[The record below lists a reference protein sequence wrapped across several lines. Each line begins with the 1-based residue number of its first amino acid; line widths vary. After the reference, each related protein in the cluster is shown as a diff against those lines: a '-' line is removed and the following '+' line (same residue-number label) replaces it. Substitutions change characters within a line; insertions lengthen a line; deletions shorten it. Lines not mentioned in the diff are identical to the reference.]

1 LKLRHQNLKGLKR
14 KDGILTKC
22 PIFDN
27 QKKNMKIEV
36 SNGEIID
43 KLTIIQIKL
52 ERISDS
58 SKLANLKKEFD
69 ILKDAA
75 AKIIDV
81 KHPLYLSL
89 YKVNC
94 ELWDI
99 EDHIRDLER
108 RKDFGNDFVETARS
122 VYFKN
127 DLRSEIKRE
136 INILTS
142 SGLIE
147 EKSYE
152 KY

>member
-1 LKLRHQNLKGLKR
+1 
-14 KDGILTKC
+14 
-22 PIFDN
+22 
-27 QKKNMKIEV
+27 MKIEV

-52 ERISDS
+52 ERIKDD
-58 SKLANLKKEFD
+58 SKLANLRREFEELKNATSK
-69 ILKDAA
+69 ILSMED
-75 AKIIDV
+75 
-81 KHPLYLSL
+81 PLYKSL
-89 YKVNC
+89 YNVNC

-108 RKDFGNDFVETARS
+108 KNDFGDDFVKTARS

-127 DLRSEIKRE
+127 DKRSEIKRK
-136 INILTS
+136 INIKTS
-142 SGLIE
+142 SGFIE

>member
-1 LKLRHQNLKGLKR
+1 
-14 KDGILTKC
+14 
-22 PIFDN
+22 
-27 QKKNMKIEV
+27 MKIEV

-52 ERISDS
+52 ERIKDKGKLFNLQREYDELINVSSTILSTSDQ
-58 SKLANLKKEFD
+58 
-69 ILKDAA
+69 
-75 AKIIDV
+75 
-81 KHPLYLSL
+81 LYSAL
-89 YKVNC
+89 YEVNC

-99 EDHIRDLER
+99 EDRIRDLER
-108 RKDFGNDFVETARS
+108 KKNFGDEFVATARS

-127 DLRSEIKRE
+127 DKRSEIKRE
-136 INILTS
+136 INIKTS

>member
-1 LKLRHQNLKGLKR
+1 
-14 KDGILTKC
+14 
-22 PIFDN
+22 
-27 QKKNMKIEV
+27 MKIEV

-52 ERISDS
+52 ERIKDKAKLVNLQKEYDELITSTSSILSVSD
-58 SKLANLKKEFD
+58 
-69 ILKDAA
+69 
-75 AKIIDV
+75 
-81 KHPLYLSL
+81 PLYSAL
-89 YKVNC
+89 YEVNC

-99 EDHIRDLER
+99 EDRIRDLER
-108 RKDFGNDFVETARS
+108 KKEFGEEFVSTARA

-127 DLRSEIKRE
+127 DRRSDLKRE
-136 INILTS
+136 INIKTS

>member
-1 LKLRHQNLKGLKR
+1 
-14 KDGILTKC
+14 
-22 PIFDN
+22 
-27 QKKNMKIEV
+27 MKIEV

-52 ERISDS
+52 ERIKDRA
-58 SKLANLKKEFD
+58 KLVNLQKEYD
-69 ILKDAA
+69 ELISASASILPVTD
-75 AKIIDV
+75 
-81 KHPLYLSL
+81 PLYITL
-89 YKVNC
+89 YDVNC

-99 EDHIRDLER
+99 EDKIRDLER
-108 RKDFGNDFVETARS
+108 KQEFGGEFISTARA

-127 DLRSEIKRE
+127 DKRSEIKRE
-136 INILTS
+136 INIRTS

>member
-1 LKLRHQNLKGLKR
+1 
-14 KDGILTKC
+14 
-22 PIFDN
+22 
-27 QKKNMKIEV
+27 MKIEV

-52 ERISDS
+52 ERIKDRT
-58 SKLANLKKEFD
+58 KLANLRREYDELIKVSSS
-69 ILKDAA
+69 
-75 AKIIDV
+75 IISTSD
-81 KHPLYLSL
+81 PLYKAL
-89 YKVNC
+89 YDVNC

-108 RKDFGNDFVETARS
+108 NKDFGKDFIETARA

-127 DLRSEIKRE
+127 DRRSEVKRE
-136 INILTS
+136 INLKTS

>member
-1 LKLRHQNLKGLKR
+1 
-14 KDGILTKC
+14 
-22 PIFDN
+22 
-27 QKKNMKIEV
+27 MKIEV

-52 ERISDS
+52 ERIKDEA
-58 SKLANLKKEFD
+58 KLINLQKEYD
-69 ILKDAA
+69 ELLHASAA
-75 AKIIDV
+75 IISPGD
-81 KHPLYLSL
+81 PLCISL
-89 YKVNC
+89 YGINS

-99 EDHIRDLER
+99 EDRIRDLER
-108 RKDFGNDFVETARS
+108 KRDFGEEFISTARS

-127 DLRSEIKRE
+127 DKRSEIKRE
-136 INILTS
+136 INIKTG

>member
-1 LKLRHQNLKGLKR
+1 
-14 KDGILTKC
+14 
-22 PIFDN
+22 
-27 QKKNMKIEV
+27 MKIEV

-52 ERISDS
+52 ERIKDKV
-58 SKLANLKKEFD
+58 KLVNLQKEYD
-69 ILKDAA
+69 ELISASASILPVTDA
-75 AKIIDV
+75 
-81 KHPLYLSL
+81 LYNAL

-99 EDHIRDLER
+99 EDRIRDLER
-108 RKDFGNDFVETARS
+108 RKDFGEEFVSTARA

-127 DLRSEIKRE
+127 DKRSGIKRE
-136 INILTS
+136 INIKTS

>member
-1 LKLRHQNLKGLKR
+1 
-14 KDGILTKC
+14 
-22 PIFDN
+22 
-27 QKKNMKIEV
+27 MKIEV

-52 ERISDS
+52 ERIKDKAKLLNLQKEYDELISASTSIIPTSD
-58 SKLANLKKEFD
+58 
-69 ILKDAA
+69 
-75 AKIIDV
+75 
-81 KHPLYLSL
+81 PLYIAL
-89 YKVNC
+89 YEVNS

-99 EDHIRDLER
+99 EDRIRDLER
-108 RKDFGNDFVETARS
+108 KKEFGDSFISTARS

-127 DLRSEIKRE
+127 DKRSEIKRE
-136 INILTS
+136 INIKTS

>member
-1 LKLRHQNLKGLKR
+1 
-14 KDGILTKC
+14 
-22 PIFDN
+22 
-27 QKKNMKIEV
+27 MKIEV

-52 ERISDS
+52 ERIKDKAKLKNLQKEYNELTEVSSSIISTSD
-58 SKLANLKKEFD
+58 E
-69 ILKDAA
+69 
-75 AKIIDV
+75 
-81 KHPLYLSL
+81 LYRSL
-89 YKVNC
+89 YEINC

-108 RKDFGNDFVETARS
+108 EKDFGDDFIATARA
-122 VYFKN
+122 VYVKN
-127 DLRSEIKRE
+127 DRRSEIKRA
-136 INILTS
+136 INIKTS

>member
-1 LKLRHQNLKGLKR
+1 
-14 KDGILTKC
+14 
-22 PIFDN
+22 
-27 QKKNMKIEV
+27 MKIEV

-52 ERISDS
+52 ERIKDKAKLVNLQKEYDELITVSSSILSTSD
-58 SKLANLKKEFD
+58 
-69 ILKDAA
+69 
-75 AKIIDV
+75 
-81 KHPLYLSL
+81 PLYKAL
-89 YKVNC
+89 YDVNC

-99 EDHIRDLER
+99 EDLIRDLER
-108 RKDFGNDFVETARS
+108 KKAFGDEFISTARA

-127 DLRSEIKRE
+127 DKRSEIKRE
-136 INILTS
+136 INIKTS

>member
-1 LKLRHQNLKGLKR
+1 
-14 KDGILTKC
+14 
-22 PIFDN
+22 
-27 QKKNMKIEV
+27 MKIEV

-52 ERISDS
+52 ERIKDKN
-58 SKLANLKKEFD
+58 KLVNLQKEYD
-69 ILKDAA
+69 ILIGVSSS
-75 AKIIDV
+75 IINISD
-81 KHPLYLSL
+81 PLYQAL
-89 YKVNC
+89 YEVNC

-99 EDHIRDLER
+99 EDRIRDLER
-108 RKDFGNDFVETARS
+108 KKNFGDEFISVARS

-127 DLRSEIKRE
+127 DRRSELKRE
-136 INILTS
+136 INIKTS